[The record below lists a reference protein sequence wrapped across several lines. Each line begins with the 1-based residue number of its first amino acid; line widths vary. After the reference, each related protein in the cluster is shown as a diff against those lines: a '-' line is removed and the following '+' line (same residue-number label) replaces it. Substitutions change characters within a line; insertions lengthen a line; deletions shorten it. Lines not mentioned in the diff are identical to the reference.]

1 MLLKRITSAAMMA
14 LFLLFFTVIV
24 GGVARAE
31 EALPEGKTVQT
42 GRIKVRVLDLR
53 SDKGDLDLA
62 LFNAKKGF
70 PGKTEMALRK
80 AVIPAAGEEHV
91 FVFENVPFGA
101 YALTVRHDEN
111 RNGKLDT
118 NFLGMPKEGVGT
130 SNNPHKLMGP
140 PSFDDARFVLD
151 REETEL
157 VIRLRYL

>member
-1 MLLKRITSAAMMA
+1 MKRISAGALMA
-14 LFLLFFTVIV
+14 LFLLFFTVII

-31 EALPEGKTVQT
+31 DALPERKEVQT
-42 GRIKVRVLDLR
+42 GRIKVRILDLR
-53 SDKGDLDLA
+53 NDKGDLLIA

-70 PGKTEMALRK
+70 PGKPETAVRK
-80 AVIPAAGEEHV
+80 SVIPAAGEEHF
-91 FVFENVPFGA
+91 FVFENVPFGT

-130 SNNPHKLMGP
+130 SNNPHSRFGP

-151 REETEL
+151 RDETEL